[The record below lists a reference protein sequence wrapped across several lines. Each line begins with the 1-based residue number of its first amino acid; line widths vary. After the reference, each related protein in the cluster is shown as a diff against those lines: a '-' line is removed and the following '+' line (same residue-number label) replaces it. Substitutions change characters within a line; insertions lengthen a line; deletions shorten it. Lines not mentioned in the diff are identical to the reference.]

1 MKHFTI
7 YKTETGIIESVISSD
22 CNVDDIL
29 VGSDETIVEGYYSP
43 SSIKFV
49 DGSPVNVSVDFWDD
63 VRSQRNILLQNSD
76 WTQMSDSPLS
86 DSKKTEWANYRQSLR
101 DLPSSQHEAENLDS
115 VAFPTEPS

>member
-86 DSKKTEWANYRQSLR
+86 DSKKTEWSTYRQELR
-101 DLPSSQHEAENLDS
+101 DLPSTYSSATS
-115 VAFPTEPS
+115 VDDVIFPTEPS

>member
-86 DSKKTEWANYRQSLR
+86 DSKKTEWSTYRQELR
-101 DLPSSQHEAENLDS
+101 DLPSTYSSATS
-115 VAFPTEPS
+115 VDDVIFPTEPA

>member
-49 DGSPVNVSVDFWDD
+49 DGSPVNVLVDFWDD

-86 DSKKTEWANYRQSLR
+86 DSKKTEWSTYRQELR
-101 DLPSSQHEAENLDS
+101 DLPSTYSSATS
-115 VAFPTEPS
+115 VDDVIFPTEPS